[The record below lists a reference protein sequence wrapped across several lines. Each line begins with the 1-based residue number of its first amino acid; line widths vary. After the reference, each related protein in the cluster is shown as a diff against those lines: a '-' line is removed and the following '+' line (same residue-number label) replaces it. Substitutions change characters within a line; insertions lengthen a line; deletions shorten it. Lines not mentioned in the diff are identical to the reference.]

1 MFAKRST
8 ASLFSAVCAAAI
20 LSMAASPVSAQ
31 TIQTDAREA
40 IVLDHATGRILLE
53 KASDTRMPTAS
64 MSKLATMYM
73 VFEAIENGRLQLDDE
88 LPVSEKAWS
97 KGGSKMFVE
106 VGSSVSVSDL
116 IRGVIVQSGNDAT
129 IVLAE
134 ALGGTE
140 DAFAQSMTRRMH
152 EIGMTSSNFMNASG
166 WPDPE
171 HYSTARDLSTLAR
184 HLIDDFPEF
193 YPIYSELE
201 FTYND
206 IKQGNRNPLL
216 YRNIGADGLKTG
228 HTEEAGYGLVASA
241 KRNNRRIVL
250 VVSGLDSMQAR
261 ADESAKLLEWA
272 FANFDNYRIYE
283 PGSTVYEL
291 PVWLGADARVPLVL
305 EDEVQVTLSMAEKG
319 SLSAHIEATQPA
331 PAPVNA
337 GDILG
342 QLVVSI
348 DGEETK
354 YPLRAG
360 KDVAQLDFAGRVE
373 AAMTHIVFG
382 SQ

>member
-184 HLIDDFPEF
+184 HLIDDFP
-193 YPIYSELE
+193 
-201 FTYND
+201 
-206 IKQGNRNPLL
+206 
-216 YRNIGADGLKTG
+216 
-228 HTEEAGYGLVASA
+228 
-241 KRNNRRIVL
+241 
-250 VVSGLDSMQAR
+250 
-261 ADESAKLLEWA
+261 
-272 FANFDNYRIYE
+272 
-283 PGSTVYEL
+283 
-291 PVWLGADARVPLVL
+291 
-305 EDEVQVTLSMAEKG
+305 
-319 SLSAHIEATQPA
+319 
-331 PAPVNA
+331 
-337 GDILG
+337 
-342 QLVVSI
+342 
-348 DGEETK
+348 
-354 YPLRAG
+354 
-360 KDVAQLDFAGRVE
+360 
-373 AAMTHIVFG
+373 
-382 SQ
+382 